1 MTERSPNWSQTL
13 AIEPAP
19 GRHQCIV
26 GKCFEPRASWARCR
40 HFWVLVTCL
49 LLAGIGPGFLHAKP
63 KTDKFHG
70 TVVAAGPKA
79 ITVKSRDNI
88 YKVRTFSYSAQL
100 EQKMQISKP
109 QAGKN
114 VTVRYVRG
122 TDLATKVD

>member
-1 MTERSPNWSQTL
+1 ML
-13 AIEPAP
+13 AIY
-19 GRHQCIV
+19 
-26 GKCFEPRASWARCR
+26 
-40 HFWVLVTCL
+40 L
-49 LLAGIGPGFLHAKP
+49 LLGGVAPGFLHAKP

-100 EQKMQISKP
+100 EQKMLSSRP
-109 QAGKN
+109 QAGQN

>member
-1 MTERSPNWSQTL
+1 MTERSPSWSQTL
-13 AIEPAP
+13 TIEPALS
-19 GRHQCIV
+19 RHQFIV
-26 GKCFEPRASWARCR
+26 RKCFEPRAWARCR
-40 HFWVLVTCL
+40 LSWILMTCL

-63 KTDKFHG
+63 KTEKFHG

-88 YKVRTFSYSAQL
+88 YQVRTFSYSAQL

-109 QAGKN
+109 QTGKN